1 MISFC
6 RTMLV
11 TGELLAEDLLRLR
24 GILEDH
30 IYAMEIQVE
39 VKVPEGVIASI
50 RGSMKRFTTPVCPQA
65 VDFLQNAVGLSLRD
79 PDWISKIN
87 REVGRKGCQH
97 FAEILV
103 ECGRCLGQ
111 ARMSHDLGETLKD
124 QPSASPLEFT
134 RSWARC
140 HPEVQGSCLARPKG

>member
-134 RSWARC
+134 RSWARS